1 MIRFSVLASSSKGN
15 ATVISGGDTS
25 LLVDAGISA
34 LRIRRGLEEC
44 GLRVAQL
51 AGLCLTHEHR
61 DHVNGLGVLAKKDP
75 LPIYCSRYMLKDLR
89 EIAPRSPLTGIE
101 PGQPVRIGSIS
112 VTAFCA
118 SHDAIDPIGFLFEC
132 DGARL
137 GYITDTGRIMREMRD
152 IMKGVDALYLESNYD
167 PDMLRQSGRP
177 YPLIERIAGQWG
189 HLSNEQASDFV
200 RDIAHP
206 GLKQIVLGHLSED
219 CNTPALALDN
229 MQRTIDDLGLPTEV
243 QCAPASHRLPWVEVA
258 H

>member
-44 GLRVAQL
+44 GLRVSQL

-61 DHVNGLGVLAKKDP
+61 DHVNGLGVLTKKDP

-89 EIAPRSPLTGIE
+89 DMAPRSPLTSIE
-101 PGQPVRIGSIS
+101 PGQAVQIGSIS

-132 DGARL
+132 DGTRL
-137 GYITDTGRIMREMRD
+137 GYITDTGRIMREMREVLQ
-152 IMKGVDALYLESNYD
+152 GVDALYLESNYD
-167 PDMLRQSGRP
+167 PDMLRRSGRP
-177 YPLIERIAGQWG
+177 YALIERIAGQWG

-206 GLKQIVLGHLSED
+206 GLQQIVLGHLSED
-219 CNTPALALDN
+219 CNTPDLALDN
-229 MQRTIDDLGLPTEV
+229 MQRTISELGLPTEV
-243 QCAPASHRLPWVEVA
+243 QCAPATHRLPWVEVA